1 MRKSIIRRGVK
12 MEKIQNNEFVNFI
25 WKNAEILRGPYKKE
39 EYQEVVLPLCVLR
52 RFDCLL
58 QPTKQQVLER
68 TKVVKHD
75 AILNKITGY
84 DFNNTSQF
92 DFQTLLKD
100 PDNITA
106 NLRNYIQGFSANV
119 RIIFERFEFDKQ
131 IQKMDEHNLLYSVIQ
146 LFVGIDL
153 SIQRV
158 SNMQMGYIFEEFIRR
173 FSENAEAG
181 DHYTP
186 REVIQLMVNLVLN
199 EDQSELMQEG
209 KIVQIGDFAC
219 GTGGMLSEATR
230 FIQELNPSTQVEVF
244 GQEINPKS
252 YAIACADLLIK
263 GQNAGHIAFG
273 NSLTDADG
281 HKDLQVRYALMNPP
295 FGVDWKHYGESIKEE
310 HEEKGKDG
318 RYGAGLPKTSDGSLL
333 FLQHMV
339 SKMKRDEKGSRMAI
353 IFNGSPLFTG
363 DAESGESEI
372 RRWIIEEDLLEG
384 IVALPDQLFYNTGI
398 STYIW
403 ILSNR
408 KNDDLAKGAV
418 RKGKIQLVDATS
430 FAEKMRK
437 SLGNK
442 RNEITESQI
451 AEITR
456 VYGGFKENEYCKIFD
471 LEDFGYRK
479 ITVEQPLQLNF
490 MISPDRIENLYNEA
504 VFAKL
509 YDEEVYTEL
518 SGKKDKK
525 TADMKKLE
533 KWEEGKK
540 LQEKILG
547 ILHENTSDI
556 LYKNRENFLKVLKP
570 LFNNVPEV
578 KAGLWKAI
586 YMGLSERDKTA
597 EVCKGA
603 KGKVEADPTLRDTEN
618 ILLKEDVQE
627 YFEREVLPCVSDAW
641 IDESK
646 MKIGYEI
653 PFTRYFYKY
662 EDLESSSVLKQ
673 RALKLEKNIQEL
685 LEKVFV

>member
-1 MRKSIIRRGVK
+1 MSQA
-12 MEKIQNNEFVNFI
+12 QNNEFINFI

-58 QPTKQQVLER
+58 EPSKEQVVEKAK
-68 TKVVKHD
+68 TIKHD

-84 DFNNTSQF
+84 DFNNTSKF

-100 PDNITA
+100 PDNIAA
-106 NLRNYIQGFSANV
+106 NLRNYIQGFSANI

-131 IQKMDEHNLLYSVIQ
+131 IEKMDEHNLLYNVMQ
-146 LFVGIDL
+146 LFAGIDL
-153 SIQRV
+153 SINRV
-158 SNMQMGYIFEEFIRR
+158 SNIQMGYIFEEFIRR

-186 REVIQLMVNLVLN
+186 REVIKLMVNLILN

-230 FIQELNPSTQVEVF
+230 FIQELNPNTQVEVF
-244 GQEINPKS
+244 GQEFNPKS

-273 NSLTDADG
+273 NSLTDSDG
-281 HKDLQVRYALMNPP
+281 HKGLQVRYALMNPP
-295 FGVDWKHYGESIKEE
+295 FGVDWKHYGESIIEE
-310 HEEKGKDG
+310 HEEKGKNG
-318 RYGAGLPKTSDGSLL
+318 RYGAGLPRTSDGSLL

-363 DAESGESEI
+363 DAGSGESEI

-398 STYIW
+398 ATYIW

-408 KNDDLAKGAV
+408 KNDDLRKGTV

-430 FAEKMRK
+430 FYAKMRK

-442 RNEITESQI
+442 RNEITETQI
-451 AEITR
+451 AEISR
-456 VYGGFKENEYCKIFD
+456 IYGEFKENGHSKIFD
-471 LEDFGYRK
+471 LKDFGYNK
-479 ITVEQPLQLNF
+479 ITIERPLQLNF
-490 MISPDRIENLYNEA
+490 MISPSRIENLYNETA
-504 VFAKL
+504 FAKL
-509 YDEEVYTEL
+509 YDEEAYMEL
-518 SGKKDKK
+518 VRKKDKK
-525 TADMKKLE
+525 TADVKKL
-533 KWEEGKK
+533 KAWEEGKV
-540 LQEKILG
+540 LQNNIIEILNNNVSEK
-547 ILHENTSDI
+547 
-556 LYKNRENFLKVLKP
+556 LYKNREDFLNALKP
-570 LFNNVPEV
+570 LFKNISEV
-578 KAGLWKAI
+578 KTGLWKAI
-586 YMGLSERDKTA
+586 YMGLSERDETA
-597 EVCKGA
+597 DICKDN
-603 KGKVEADPTLRDTEN
+603 KGKMEADATIRDTEIVPIEEN
-618 ILLKEDVQE
+618 IYE
-627 YFEREVLPCVSDAW
+627 YFNREVIPHVPDAW

-646 MKIGYEI
+646 TKIGYDI
-653 PFTRYFYKY
+653 PFTRHFYKY
-662 EDLESSSVLKQ
+662 DQLEGTAVLKQ
-673 RALKLEKNIQEL
+673 NIIELEESIQEL
-685 LEKVFV
+685 LKKVLL

>member
-1 MRKSIIRRGVK
+1 MKQ
-12 MEKIQNNEFVNFI
+12 IQNNEFVNFI

-68 TKVVKHD
+68 AKVVKHD

-84 DFNNTSQF
+84 DFNNISQF

-100 PDNITA
+100 PDNIAA
-106 NLRNYIQGFSANV
+106 NLRNYIQGFSVNI
-119 RIIFERFEFDKQ
+119 RMIFERFGFDTQ

-146 LFVGIDL
+146 LFSGIDL

-158 SNMQMGYIFEEFIRR
+158 SNIQMGYIFEEFIRR

-230 FIQELNPSTQVEVF
+230 YIQELNPNAQVEVF

-273 NSLTDADG
+273 NSLNDSDG
-281 HKDLQVRYALMNPP
+281 HKDLRVRYALMNPP
-295 FGVDWKHYGESIKEE
+295 FGVDWKHYGEKVVEE
-310 HEEKGKDG
+310 HEEKGFEG
-318 RYGAGLPKTSDGSLL
+318 RYGAGLPRTSDGSLL

-339 SKMKRDEKGSRMAI
+339 SKMKHDEKGSRMAI
-353 IFNGSPLFTG
+353 IFNASPLFTG
-363 DAESGESEI
+363 DAGSGESEI

-384 IVALPDQLFYNTGI
+384 IIALPDQLFYNTGI
-398 STYIW
+398 PTYIW

-408 KNDDLAKGAV
+408 KNDNLEKGLI
-418 RKGKIQLVDATS
+418 RKGKIQLVDAS
-430 FAEKMRK
+430 SYYVRMQKN
-437 SLGNK
+437 LGSK

-456 VYGGFKENEYCKIFD
+456 IYGEFKENNHSKIFD
-471 LEDFGYRK
+471 LKDFGYHK
-479 ITVEQPLQLNF
+479 ITVERPLQLNF
-490 MISPDRIENLYNEA
+490 MISPERIENLIAEST
-504 VFAKL
+504 FSKL
-509 YDEEVYTEL
+509 FDEEEYL
-518 SGKKDKK
+518 KLKRKKDKK
-525 TADMKKLE
+525 NTELKKIE
-533 KWEEGKK
+533 KLEEGKK
-540 LQEKILG
+540 LQEQITAILN
-547 ILHENTSDI
+547 ENVSDK
-556 LYKNRENFLKVLKP
+556 LYKSRDEFLNILKP
-570 LFNNVPEV
+570 LFKNVPEV

-586 YMGLSERDKTA
+586 YMGLSERDETA
-597 EVCKGA
+597 DFCLDK
-603 KGKVEADPTLRDTEN
+603 KGKIEPDSTLRDTEIVPLKQN
-618 ILLKEDVQE
+618 IQE
-627 YFEREVLPCVSDAW
+627 YFGQQVLPFFPDAW
-641 IDESK
+641 IDETK
-646 MKIGYEI
+646 TKLGYEI
-653 PFTRYFYKY
+653 PFTREFYKF
-662 EDLESSSVLKQ
+662 EAPENADEIEIKIKDQAKVIIGMLN
-673 RALKLEKNIQEL
+673 ALLDNGGFSDE
-685 LEKVFV
+685 

>member
-1 MRKSIIRRGVK
+1 MNRGVL
-12 MEKIQNNEFVNFI
+12 MEQLQNNEFVNFI

-58 QPTKQQVLER
+58 QPTKQQVLEKAK
-68 TKVVKHD
+68 TIKHD
-75 AILNKITGY
+75 AILNKISGY

-92 DFQTLLKD
+92 DFQKLLQD
-100 PDNITA
+100 PDNIAA
-106 NLRNYIQGFSANV
+106 NLRNYIQGFSSNI

-131 IQKMDEHNLLYSVIQ
+131 IGKMDEHNLLYSVIQ
-146 LFVGIDL
+146 LFTGIDL
-153 SIQRV
+153 SIHRV

-186 REVIQLMVNLVLN
+186 REVIRLMVNLILN

-209 KIVQIGDFAC
+209 KIVQVGDFAC

-230 FIQELNPSTQVEVF
+230 FIQELNPNTQVEVF

-273 NSLTDADG
+273 NSLTDSDG
-281 HKDLQVRYALMNPP
+281 HKGLQVRYALMNPP
-295 FGVDWKHYGESIKEE
+295 FGVDWKHYGSSIIEE
-310 HEEKGKDG
+310 HQEKGFDS
-318 RYGAGLPKTSDGSLL
+318 RYGAGLPRTSDGSLL

-363 DAESGESEI
+363 DAGSGESEI
-372 RRWIIEEDLLEG
+372 RRWIVEEDLLEG

-403 ILSNR
+403 VLSNR
-408 KNDDLAKGAV
+408 KNDDLAKGAI

-430 FAEKMRK
+430 FYQKMRK

-442 RNEITESQI
+442 RNEITESQME
-451 AEITR
+451 EITR
-456 VYGGFKENEYCKIFD
+456 LYGDFKENEFCKIFD
-471 LEDFGYRK
+471 LRDFGYYK
-479 ITVEQPLQLNF
+479 ITVERPLQLNF
-490 MISPDRIENLYNEA
+490 MISSERIENLFNESA
-504 VFAKL
+504 FGKL
-509 YDEEVYTEL
+509 FDEEEYLQITR
-518 SGKKDKK
+518 KKDKK
-525 TADMKKLE
+525 AVDVKKIE
-533 KWEEGKK
+533 KLEEGKK
-540 LQEKILG
+540 LQDKIIS
-547 ILHENTSDI
+547 ILKENVSDK
-556 LYKNRENFLKVLKP
+556 LYKNREEFLKKLKP
-570 LFNNVPEV
+570 LFRDIPEV

-586 YMGLSERDKTA
+586 YMGLSERDESA
-597 EVCKGA
+597 DVCKDS

-618 ILLKEDVQE
+618 VPLKEDIQD
-627 YFEREVLPCVSDAW
+627 YFEREVLPHVSDAW
-641 IDESK
+641 IDHSK
-646 MKIGYEI
+646 TKIGYEI

-662 EDLESSSVLKQ
+662 EQLESSDVLKK
-673 RALKLEKNIQEL
+673 RVIELEGNIQEL
-685 LEKVFV
+685 LKKVLV

>member
-1 MRKSIIRRGVK
+1 
-12 MEKIQNNEFVNFI
+12 MERIQNNEFVNFI

-68 TKVVKHD
+68 AKVVKHD

-100 PDNITA
+100 PDNIAA
-106 NLRNYIQGFSANV
+106 NLRNYIQGFSV
-119 RIIFERFEFDKQ
+119 DIRTIFERFGFDTQ
-131 IQKMDEHNLLYSVIQ
+131 IQKMDEHNLLYSVVQ
-146 LFVGIDL
+146 VFSGIDL

-158 SNMQMGYIFEEFIRR
+158 SNIQMGYIFEEFIRR

-230 FIQELNPSTQVEVF
+230 YIQELNPNAQVEVF

-273 NSLTDADG
+273 NSLTNTDG

-295 FGVDWKHYGESIKEE
+295 FGVDWKHYGEGIKEE

-318 RYGAGLPKTSDGSLL
+318 RYGAGLPRTSDGSLL
-333 FLQHMV
+333 FLQHMI

-363 DAESGESEI
+363 DAGSGESEI

-408 KNDDLAKGAV
+408 KNDDLVKGAV

-442 RNEITESQI
+442 RNEITEPQI
-451 AEITR
+451 AGITR
-456 VYGGFKENEYCKIFD
+456 MYGEFKENEYCKIFD
-471 LEDFGYRK
+471 LEDFGYHK
-479 ITVEQPLQLNF
+479 ITVERPLQLNF
-490 MISPDRIENLYNEA
+490 MISPKRIENLYNEA
-504 VFAKL
+504 TFAKL
-509 YDEEVYTEL
+509 YDKEAYTEL
-518 SGKKDKK
+518 SRKKDKK
-525 TADMKKLE
+525 PADMKKLE
-533 KWEEGKK
+533 KWDEGKM
-540 LQEKILG
+540 LQEKILA
-547 ILHENTSDI
+547 ILQENISDT
-556 LYKNRENFLKVLKP
+556 LYKNREDFLKGLKP
-570 LFNNVPEV
+570 LFKNVPEV

-586 YMGLSERDKTA
+586 YMGLSERDEIA
-597 EVCKGA
+597 DVCKDT
-603 KGKVEADPTLRDTEN
+603 KRKVEADPTLRDTEN
-618 ILLKEDVQE
+618 ISLKEDIQE
-627 YFEREVLPCVSDAW
+627 YFGREVLTHVPDAW

-646 MKIGYEI
+646 TKIGYEI

-662 EDLESSSVLKQ
+662 EQLESSSVLKQ
-673 RALKLEKNIQEL
+673 RAIQLEENIQEL
-685 LEKVFV
+685 LKKVLV